1 MRNPSFPSQD
11 PERVAASCFPSA
23 ASSKHVQ
30 LDPTVPDTEDPE
42 LLRQL
47 QFVSPKQGVFRPVG
61 QGDAAGA
68 GGGGSGAASGRR
80 RSKDNCSVM

>member
-1 MRNPSFPSQD
+1 MRNPFLSQD

-23 ASSKHVQ
+23 SSSASSKHVQ

-61 QGDAAGA
+61 QCDAAGGAA
-68 GGGGSGAASGRR
+68 GGAASGRR

>member
-1 MRNPSFPSQD
+1 MNSS
-11 PERVAASCFPSA
+11 ASAS
-23 ASSKHVQ
+23 SSKHVQ

-68 GGGGSGAASGRR
+68 GGGSGAASGRR